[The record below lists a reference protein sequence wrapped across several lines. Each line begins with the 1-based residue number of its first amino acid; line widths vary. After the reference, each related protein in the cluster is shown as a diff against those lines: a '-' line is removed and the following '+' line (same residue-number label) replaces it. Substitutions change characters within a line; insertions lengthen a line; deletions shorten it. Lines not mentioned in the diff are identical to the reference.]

1 MKKKLL
7 VLLMALL
14 CISCEGH
21 GTLLEFNGGE
31 LYYTSNVTLAEANK
45 LGKYCVKE
53 EFFDGNRKTIQLD
66 KEGSTYLF
74 RMVVKKG
81 LENDQEFINIAKVTA
96 AELSQNVFN
105 GKQVDIHL
113 CDENLKT
120 LRVVVSL
127 Q

>member
-7 VLLMALL
+7 LLFMALFFT
-14 CISCEGH
+14 SCEGY
-21 GTLLEFNGGE
+21 GELLEFNGGE

-53 EFFDGNRKTIQLD
+53 GFFDGNEKTIQLD

-81 LENDQEFINIAKVTA
+81 IENDQEFINIAKVTA